1 MLPSWFSSLRFS
13 LVCLVLLSVF
23 PSFGIAI
30 YADLQERRAETAE
43 IREDALRLTEIAASH
58 EDRLIEGA
66 RHLLVALAHL
76 PADDISRPTRCREI
90 FRELIKYYPL
100 YANLGIVKLN
110 GDLTCSAVSFVQ
122 PIDAEKQLW
131 FQRAIQTR
139 DFAVGD
145 YHIGQVSSKAVIT
158 FTYPVLDTQQ
168 QIQSVVFAAL
178 DLNWLNQLTHKLQLP
193 KDATLT
199 VIDRNGTILTR
210 YPESEKWVGQRLPDA
225 PIVKAI
231 VANRKGVLELPGL
244 DGVVRLYAFTPLGN
258 EIISDVYMGVGLS
271 KAAPYA
277 EADRRLIYNLVLLGL
292 GSAIALSAAWVISN
306 RSILNPVRT
315 LVKTTKKLADGDL
328 KARTGISGRYGEIS
342 HLARAFDSMAES
354 IENHIVERSELEQK
368 RLISE
373 AANRA
378 KTEFLSTMSHELRTP
393 LTSIL
398 GFSNILQE
406 QIFGSLNQKQHQY
419 VTIIHSSGEHLLQLI
434 NDLLDL
440 SKVEAG
446 KEELHLETIQVEEIC
461 QICINTIQE
470 RANRKGLEVKLEISP
485 DLTTCIA
492 DLRRLKQI
500 LFNLL
505 SNAVNFTDTG
515 SITLKVSQAK
525 NGINFSV
532 IDTGIGI
539 SEMDQAILFQPF
551 QQLNNGLNRQYQ
563 GSGLGLVLS
572 KKLAQLHGG
581 DIMLESKVGQGS
593 CFTLYLPHPSDEP
606 NLS

>member
-1 MLPSWFSSLRFS
+1 MLPAWFSSLRFC

-23 PSFGIAI
+23 PSFAIAI

-43 IREDALRLTEIAASH
+43 VREHALRLTEIAASH
-58 EDRLIEGA
+58 EDRIIEGA

-90 FRELIKYYPL
+90 FSELIKYYPL
-100 YANLGIVKLN
+100 YANLGIVKSN
-110 GDLTCSAVSFVQ
+110 GDLTCSAVPFVQ
-122 PIDAEKQLW
+122 PIDAEKHLW

-139 DFAVGD
+139 DFAVSD
-145 YHIGQVSSKAVIT
+145 YHIGHVSSKAVIT
-158 FTYPVLDTQQ
+158 FTYPILNNQQ

-178 DLNWLNQLTHKLQLP
+178 DLNWLNQLTPKLQLP
-193 KDATLT
+193 EDATLT
-199 VIDRNGTILTR
+199 VIDRNGTILAR
-210 YPESEKWVGQRLPDA
+210 YPESEKWVGQTLPDA
-225 PIVKAI
+225 AIVKAI

-277 EADRRLIYNLVLLGL
+277 EADRRLTYNLILLGL
-292 GSAIALSAAWVISN
+292 GTAIALSAAWVISD
-306 RSILNPVRT
+306 RSILKPVRT
-315 LVKTTKKLADGDL
+315 LVKTTKHLAGGDL

-354 IENHIVERSELEQK
+354 IESHIIERSELEQK

-398 GFSNILQE
+398 GFSNLLQQ
-406 QIFGSLNQKQHQY
+406 QIFGSLNQKQQQY
-419 VTIIHSSGEHLLQLI
+419 VTLIYSSGEHLLQLI

-461 QICINTIQE
+461 QICINMIQE
-470 RANRKGLEVKLEISP
+470 RATKKGLELKLEISP

-505 SNAVNFTDTG
+505 SNAVKFTDTG

-539 SEMDQAILFQPF
+539 SEMEQAILFQPF
-551 QQLNNGLNRQYQ
+551 QQLNNGLNRNYQ

-581 DIMLESKVGQGS
+581 DIILESKVGQGS
-593 CFTLYLPHPSDEP
+593 CFTLYLPHLSD
-606 NLS
+606 